1 MSSEQDKL
9 NRLLSGD
16 FSPDEI
22 ANDPMLVSLA
32 ERIYG
37 IKIDPVITT
46 KPRDFVSS
54 AADGLP
60 IEVTEV
66 APPTDMLIEVIG
78 DLAPALP
85 LPNMELPPLTAIPP
99 LAVKKNKG
107 FQRIVLAGLGF
118 VLLNLV
124 GVWSYVFGSMCKAG
138 DLCPTDGY
146 TRINLMEIYKVN
158 SGYGWSEPVQ
168 TGAYGLP
175 DIVAVVVFGIALLMT
190 MRK

>member
-124 GVWSYVFGSMCKAG
+124 GVWSYVFGNLCKAG

>member
-85 LPNMELPPLTAIPP
+85 LPNKELPPLTAIPP

-124 GVWSYVFGSMCKAG
+124 GVWSYVFGSMCQAG

>member
-78 DLAPALP
+78 YLAPALP

-124 GVWSYVFGSMCKAG
+124 GVWSYVFGSMCQAG

>member
-124 GVWSYVFGSMCKAG
+124 GVWSYVFGSMCQAG

-158 SGYGWSEPVQ
+158 SRYGWSEPIQ

>member
-85 LPNMELPPLTAIPP
+85 LPNMELPPLTSIPP

-124 GVWSYVFGSMCKAG
+124 GVWSYVFGSMCQAG

>member
-124 GVWSYVFGSMCKAG
+124 GVWSYVFGSMCQAG

-158 SGYGWSEPVQ
+158 SGYGWSEPIQ

>member
-16 FSPDEI
+16 FSPNEI

-46 KPRDFVSS
+46 KPRDFVST
-54 AADGLP
+54 AGDAHPTD
-60 IEVTEV
+60 VTEV

-85 LPNMELPPLTAIPP
+85 MPSMELPPFLIPP
-99 LAVKKNKG
+99 IASKKNKG
-107 FQRIVLAGLGF
+107 LQRIVMAGFGF

-124 GVWSYVFGSMCKAG
+124 GAWSYVFGSLCQAG

-146 TRINLMEIYKVN
+146 TRINLC
-158 SGYGWSEPVQ
+158 
-168 TGAYGLP
+168 
-175 DIVAVVVFGIALLMT
+175 
-190 MRK
+190 

>member
-46 KPRDFVSS
+46 KPRDFVST
-54 AADGLP
+54 AGDAHP
-60 IEVTEV
+60 TEVTEV

-85 LPNMELPPLTAIPP
+85 MPGMQLPPLSIPP
-99 LAVKKNKG
+99 IDSKKNKG
-107 FQRIVLAGLGF
+107 FQRIVMAGFGF

-124 GVWSYVFGSMCKAG
+124 GVWSYVFGSLCQAG

-146 TRINLMEIYKVN
+146 TKINLMEIYKIN

-168 TGAYGLP
+168 SGAYGIP
-175 DIVAVVVFGIALLMT
+175 DIVAVIILGIALFMT

>member
-124 GVWSYVFGSMCKAG
+124 GVWSYVFGSMCQAG

-168 TGAYGLP
+168 TGAYGIP
-175 DIVAVVVFGIALLMT
+175 DIVAVIVFAVALFMT

>member
-16 FSPDEI
+16 FSTEEI

-54 AADGLP
+54 VGDVQP
-60 IEVTEV
+60 IQVTEV

-85 LPNMELPPLTAIPP
+85 MPNMELPPLAVIPP
-99 LAVKKNKG
+99 LAVKKSKL
-107 FQRIVLAGLGF
+107 FQRVAMAGLGF

-124 GVWSYVFGSMCKAG
+124 GVWAYVFGNLCKAG

-175 DIVAVVVFGIALLMT
+175 DIVAVVVFGVALFMT

>member
-124 GVWSYVFGSMCKAG
+124 GVWSYVFGSMCQAG
-138 DLCPTDGY
+138 DLCPTNGY

>member
-124 GVWSYVFGSMCKAG
+124 GVWSYVFGSMCQAG

>member
-37 IKIDPVITT
+37 IKIDPVLTT

-54 AADGLP
+54 TGVP
-60 IEVTEV
+60 QPTEVTEV

-85 LPNMELPPLTAIPP
+85 MPNMEIPPLTP
-99 LAVKKNKG
+99 LPSIEGKKSKG
-107 FQRIVLAGLGF
+107 FQRIVMAGLGF

-124 GVWSYVFGSMCKAG
+124 GVWSYVFGSLCEAG

-168 TGAYGLP
+168 TGAYGIP
-175 DIVAVVVFGIALLMT
+175 DIVAVIVFGVALLMT

>member
-1 MSSEQDKL
+1 MSSKQDKL
-9 NRLLSGD
+9 NRLLSGE

-22 ANDPMLVSLA
+22 SNDPMLVSLA

-37 IKIDPVITT
+37 VKIDPVVTT
-46 KPRDFVSS
+46 KPRDFSPTEVTQSTV
-54 AADGLP
+54 
-60 IEVTEV
+60 VTEV

-78 DLAPALP
+78 DLAPAMPLPGIELP
-85 LPNMELPPLTAIPP
+85 LPALIPP
-99 LAVKKNKG
+99 LEVKKKKG
-107 FQRIVLAGLGF
+107 LRNLFLVGLGF
-118 VLLNLV
+118 VSLNLI
-124 GVWSYVFGSMCKAG
+124 GVWSYVFGSFCKAG

-168 TGAYGLP
+168 TGAYGIP
-175 DIVAVVVFGIALLMT
+175 DIIALAVCGIALFMI

>member
-158 SGYGWSEPVQ
+158 SGYGWSEPIQ